1 MLSVR
6 YLLPLVLF
14 VAGFALLAI
23 EPNSTGLEG
32 WAMCTGAAL
41 SVLFVNVLFRAGA
54 SGDRERED
62 EAAARAF
69 YARHGRWPDED
80 EPGGPARPA

>member
-14 VAGFALLAI
+14 VAGFVLLAV

-41 SVLFVNVLFRAGA
+41 SVLLVNLLFRAGA
-54 SGDRERED
+54 KGDLERTDED
-62 EAAARAF
+62 DARAY
-69 YARHGRWPDED
+69 YALHGRWPDEQ
-80 EPGGPARPA
+80 ETK